1 MLSSSSFFLSFK
13 LHYFTFLFYV
23 WYPATKLVSIL
34 CLYIH
39 SKHHCYVCYC
49 AVDTLL
55 NQQLFCSMSSF
66 SYFELAW
73 RSRSLKY
80 LNLVPAYFW
89 PLTHMQL
96 KSHSINALF
105 GLSSFVF
112 LSDLCTFC
120 LSYLDIIA
128 YTISYY
134 LFITGQSLKWNEIQL
149 HFFSN

>member
-23 WYPATKLVSIL
+23 WYPAIKLVSIL

-55 NQQLFCSMSSF
+55 NQQLFCSMNSF

-96 KSHSINALF
+96 KSHSIMLYLVYLHLFFCQIYALF
-105 GLSSFVF
+105 FFLPGHHCLYHFLLSF
-112 LSDLCTFC
+112 
-120 LSYLDIIA
+120 
-128 YTISYY
+128 YY
-134 LFITGQSLKWNEIQL
+134 WTEFEMEQDTTALF
-149 HFFSN
+149 F